1 MGMKEEF
8 FNLGELPVRVL
19 NAKGNIHTDFLHY
32 HDCLEINYV
41 LSGSGV
47 NYIDHRKYEMK
58 KGDIYLINPMEHH
71 FAAVQTALE
80 MKIIIFKAEYIW
92 QHTSDNEPF
101 IQPFYQKSVM
111 WGSRIC
117 LDEISERQAAQLI
130 HTIEE
135 EISKQA
141 PGYTLFVKS
150 ALMMLLAI
158 IYRYTNSEEVK
169 TEGLRQ
175 QGAYEKIRPSV
186 EYIQNHP
193 EAELSLDILAE
204 LSCMSKNYFCTCFKK
219 TMQMT
224 VGEYTE
230 LVRINRAAIL
240 AETTDLPVTEI
251 CYQCG
256 YGNITS
262 FNAAFKKLTGMTAG
276 AYRKNRKIPAI

>member
-1 MGMKEEF
+1 
-8 FNLGELPVRVL
+8 
-19 NAKGNIHTDFLHY
+19 
-32 HDCLEINYV
+32 
-41 LSGSGV
+41 
-47 NYIDHRKYEMK
+47 
-58 KGDIYLINPMEHH
+58 
-71 FAAVQTALE
+71 
-80 MKIIIFKAEYIW
+80 
-92 QHTSDNEPF
+92 
-101 IQPFYQKSVM
+101 
-111 WGSRIC
+111 
-117 LDEISERQAAQLI
+117 
-130 HTIEE
+130 
-135 EISKQA
+135 
-141 PGYTLFVKS
+141 
-150 ALMMLLAI
+150 MLLAI